1 MNLELS
7 QLEKNILNI
16 RLKLYFVQCTFGFGS
31 KEADYIEIVA
41 GECIEDLRK
50 SSHEKTFERCYK
62 KFEMAVEHIGYKQYI

>member
-16 RLKLYFVQCTFGFGS
+16 RLKLYSVQCTFGFGS

-50 SSHEKTFERCYK
+50 FSRKKTFERCNK
-62 KFEMAVEHIGYKQYI
+62 KFEMAIKLIGCKQYI